1 MALDGFNTLEIQHKE
16 IFHQYF
22 LQDPPQTSELTFT
35 NLFMWRYHYHPIW
48 SEIDDCLLI
57 ILIPDGVLPFGLQ
70 PIGPGNKK
78 EALEILCQKL
88 GDLTHDAKICRVGE
102 EFVEKYVDRNQ
113 YDLIFDR
120 DNSDY
125 VYRAEDLIKLSGR
138 KYHKKKNH
146 LNRFLKNYQ
155 YEYRDLDMDLVEC
168 FLEMQEKWCQLK
180 ECLDK
185 PDLFSEDYAVHEALT
200 HFEELDYQGIAILI
214 ESNVEAFSLG
224 EALNSDTA
232 VVHIEKANPAIPG
245 LYNAIN
251 QLFCSK
257 AWAHMEYINREQ
269 DLGLE
274 GLRKA
279 KESYYPHH
287 MANKYT
293 LIPKED

>member
-16 IFHQYF
+16 IFDQYF

-35 NLFMWRYHYHPIW
+35 NLFMWRHHYHPTW
-48 SEIDDCLLI
+48 SETENCLLI
-57 ILIPDGVLPFGLQ
+57 ILNPDGILPFGLQ
-70 PIGPGNKK
+70 PIGPGNKQ
-78 EALEILCQKL
+78 EALEILCQQL
-88 GDLTHDAKICRVGE
+88 GSLTHEVKICRVSE
-102 EFVEKYVDRNQ
+102 DFVEKYVDHDR
-113 YDLIFDR
+113 YDSIFDR

-138 KYHKKKNH
+138 KYHRKKNH

-155 YEYRDLDMDLVEC
+155 FEYRDLDMDLVEC

-200 HFEELDYQGIAILI
+200 HFEELDYQGGAILI

-224 EALNSDTA
+224 EPLNSDTA
-232 VVHIEKANPAIPG
+232 VIHIEKANPAIPG

-251 QLFCSK
+251 QFFCSE

-274 GLRKA
+274 GLRNA

-293 LIPKED
+293 VIPKED